1 MSTFCFQRLF
11 KTLKLSRVEIGNSEV
26 NIFPLLPGYSQSK
39 ALSKQEGPNIC
50 WDAHFLNPF
59 FEVEFAAAAKKKD

>member
-1 MSTFCFQRLF
+1 MSVDSQSVNLDTFF
-11 KTLKLSRVEIGNSEV
+11 KTKQVPKQSI
-26 NIFPLLPGYSQSK
+26 YSAK

-59 FEVEFAAAAKKKD
+59 FES